1 MEVQVEKLFQII
13 GQKEYIITEM
23 QAELVKQQNL
33 NKEFTKKVDGLT
45 EVNKG

>member
-23 QAELVKQQNL
+23 QAELLKQQSL
-33 NKEFTKKVDGLT
+33 NKELTKKVEGLT
-45 EVNKG
+45 KKK

>member
-23 QAELVKQQNL
+23 QAELLKQQNL
-33 NKEFTKKVDGLT
+33 NKELTKKVEGLT
-45 EVNKG
+45 QKK